1 MREYLFLGLAI
12 LSEITGTAA
21 LKLSDGFT
29 RPLPSVVVVVGYL
42 GAFYLLSLTLESLP
56 IGLVYATWSA
66 VGIVGAALL
75 GVVVFDEGID
85 AAAAIGMTL
94 IVAGVAVLNLL
105 SDAYSPAH

>member
-85 AAAAIGMTL
+85 AAAVIGMTL

>member
-29 RPLPSVVVVVGYL
+29 RPLPSLVVVVGYL

-85 AAAAIGMTL
+85 AAAAVGMAL